1 MKIERY
7 LEVAKRESLNS
18 DYQQRVGAIVINKS
32 SILATGYNQL
42 RHLKVG
48 KRYTN
53 YECSLHAER
62 DACRK
67 LSREQLKGATI
78 VTYRQTKD
86 GVPAEAF
93 PCSQCLW
100 MLQELGV
107 KRVISS
113 CVEYPYYRVTKI

>member
-1 MKIERY
+1 MRFERY
-7 LEVAKRESLNS
+7 LEVAKIQSLNS
-18 DYQQRVGAIVINKS
+18 NYQQRVGAVVVNKS
-32 SILATGYNQL
+32 AILATGYNQI

-53 YECSLHAER
+53 FECSLHAER

-67 LSREQLKGATI
+67 LDKSQLKGATI
-78 VTYRQTKD
+78 VVYRQTKY
-86 GVPAEAF
+86 GIPAEAF
-93 PCSQCLW
+93 PCDQCLW

-113 CVEYPYYRVTKI
+113 CAEYPYYRVTKI